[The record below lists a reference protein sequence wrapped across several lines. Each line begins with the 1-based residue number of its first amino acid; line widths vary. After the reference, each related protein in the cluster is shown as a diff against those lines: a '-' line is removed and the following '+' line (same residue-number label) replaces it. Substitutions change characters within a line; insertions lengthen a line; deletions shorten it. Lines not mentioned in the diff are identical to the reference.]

1 MKVQAKSFHLNGH
14 IIGFRPQLQKL
25 ELPHKTLSNT
35 LAVKGLKLVINL
47 IRRVG
52 EIPMLNGKIQY
63 ACFSAVFFFFHPIP
77 GFSGKIRIPREYTD
91 KILSWPTPHDTT
103 VWSLVLN

>member
-1 MKVQAKSFHLNGH
+1 
-14 IIGFRPQLQKL
+14 
-25 ELPHKTLSNT
+25 
-35 LAVKGLKLVINL
+35 
-47 IRRVG
+47 
-52 EIPMLNGKIQY
+52 MLNGKIQY